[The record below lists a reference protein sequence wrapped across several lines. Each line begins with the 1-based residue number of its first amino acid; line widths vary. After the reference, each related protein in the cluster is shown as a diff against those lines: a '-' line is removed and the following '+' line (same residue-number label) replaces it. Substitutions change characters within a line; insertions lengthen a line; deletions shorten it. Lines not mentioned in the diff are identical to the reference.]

1 MIENQKFQSVNS
13 LKCDLVVV
21 VMMEIMFKL
30 KIKMFMLRTVAVFTY
45 AQTIEIKTLNDLK
58 DCKSNIVFEI

>member
-1 MIENQKFQSVNS
+1 MIENQNFQCVNS

>member
-30 KIKMFMLRTVAVFTY
+30 KIKMFMLRTFAVFTH